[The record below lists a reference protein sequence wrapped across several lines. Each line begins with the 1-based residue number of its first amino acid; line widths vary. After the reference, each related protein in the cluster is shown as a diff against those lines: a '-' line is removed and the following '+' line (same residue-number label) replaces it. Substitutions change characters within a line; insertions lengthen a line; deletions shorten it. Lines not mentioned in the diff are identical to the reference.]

1 MRADFI
7 GGVWDG
13 KTYELPDD
21 RNEWQVAVLEQKMPF
36 AINYTEFPKPT
47 KYNIAVYKHVIN
59 GIFWF
64 SEIRKSE

>member
-13 KTYELPDD
+13 KTHELPGD
-21 RNEWQVAVLEQKMPF
+21 RNEWWVAILEKMPF
-36 AINYTEFPKPT
+36 AINYTEFPKPA

-59 GIFWF
+59 GIFWL
-64 SEIRKSE
+64 SEIRKNE